1 GASNCSFTNA
11 PTLMVIDGVVLAVL
25 VPSVTSV
32 AVIVRVPAV
41 LSVTLKLPLP
51 AARAALAGRPAL
63 LSDDVIPTRSVTVG
77 TMFQFASTALTI
89 TLKAAPA
96 VCTVGVPVFPVAE
109 PGAAVSPGA
118 STCNFAKTPTLTVIE
133 GLVFAVLVPSRTSD
147 RVRVR
152 LPTVRKVTLRV
163 LEPD

>member
-89 TLKAAPA
+89 TLKAAPDVWA
-96 VCTVGVPVFPVAE
+96 LGVPVLPVLV

-118 STCNFAKTPTLTVIE
+118 RICNLTKAPALSE
-133 GLVFAVLVPSRTSD
+133 
-147 RVRVR
+147 
-152 LPTVRKVTLRV
+152 
-163 LEPD
+163 